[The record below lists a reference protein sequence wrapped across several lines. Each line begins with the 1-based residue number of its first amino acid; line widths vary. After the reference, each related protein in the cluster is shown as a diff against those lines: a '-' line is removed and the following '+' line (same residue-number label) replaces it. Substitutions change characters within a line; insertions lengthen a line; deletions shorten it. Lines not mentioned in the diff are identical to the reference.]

1 MQQKFTHMMNHLA
14 RVIFTNA
21 VEEQTST
28 KAGLRFGG
36 GFD

>member
-1 MQQKFTHMMNHLA
+1 MQQKFTHTMNHLA

-21 VEEQTST
+21 VEEQTSIEV
-28 KAGLRFGG
+28 GLRFGG